1 MSDGREVVVGDVRVR
16 LPQTPEPVA
25 STTGRTN
32 GLGGGS
38 GGGMP
43 PDDLAERVRNLESGM
58 FEVRQELKRIAD
70 RLDDLPRARELGEI
84 RERLKHVATKEDLA
98 SLDRRIEKLDGKV
111 SQIPTWWQ
119 FFLGLFGIPGG
130 LFAIVRWGIQ
140 P

>member
-1 MSDGREVVVGDVRVR
+1 
-16 LPQTPEPVA
+16 
-25 STTGRTN
+25 
-32 GLGGGS
+32 
-38 GGGMP
+38 MP